1 MIDESPSGIVSYYSS
16 FYLLYHFL
24 LFSFLAK
31 LAYMS
36 VTNFCVLQSL
46 YCIPFVGDEAANS
59 DDLNCEMDS
68 SRILRVRTL
77 HISSPI
83 LAAKS
88 PFFYKVIVFL
98 DSHWLHFF
106 ALYRLVGLSVLCFLI
121 HAAFLKWNER
131 VRAETCNSK
140 NQRLRYSLRIQEI
153 ITVFISGLK

>member
-1 MIDESPSGIVSYYSS
+1 
-16 FYLLYHFL
+16 
-24 LFSFLAK
+24 
-31 LAYMS
+31 MS